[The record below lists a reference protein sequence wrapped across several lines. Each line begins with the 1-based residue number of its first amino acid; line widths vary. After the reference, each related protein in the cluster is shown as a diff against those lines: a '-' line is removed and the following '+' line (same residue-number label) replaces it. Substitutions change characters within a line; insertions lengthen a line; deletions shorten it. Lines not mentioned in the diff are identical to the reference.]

1 MVRRGTHFI
10 EVAFFLSR
18 FGKKGPP
25 ARLNTLAWKEA
36 YQIFYEQLNEG
47 RDIVSFE
54 RSLKNAR
61 DAYDSHFP
69 ETEREGWKNSERKAI
84 KLSGKILEVYSR
96 FINLSEEEVWEK
108 ISFYAKPDTVKYGEV
123 FDDLIAIQ
131 ESEKESM
138 VSRTEG
144 GIKVYISKRVERKPS
159 LRKSAFLFHK
169 YNCSVCGFN
178 FGAFYGEWGL
188 NWAEVH
194 HIIPI
199 ASYGGKET
207 ETNPAFDLAVV

>member
-1 MVRRGTHFI
+1 
-10 EVAFFLSR
+10 
-18 FGKKGPP
+18 
-25 ARLNTLAWKEA
+25 
-36 YQIFYEQLNEG
+36 
-47 RDIVSFE
+47 
-54 RSLKNAR
+54 
-61 DAYDSHFP
+61 
-69 ETEREGWKNSERKAI
+69 
-84 KLSGKILEVYSR
+84 
-96 FINLSEEEVWEK
+96 
-108 ISFYAKPDTVKYGEV
+108 
-123 FDDLIAIQ
+123 
-131 ESEKESM
+131 M

-207 ETNPAFDLAVV
+207 ETNPAFDLAVVCANCHRMLHKKKGITLTIEELKSKIELAKTSLHG